1 MASKHMRFLLV
12 GLLALGGPLA
22 CSARGSTGGGG
33 PVDTDVPVGGDD
45 TPVGTDTIVVD
56 DNPSTGP
63 DVVVTPDRP
72 VTPDVQPSCPPPRAQ
87 CGAACVDTLTD
98 TSNCGG
104 CGRACASG
112 QQCNSG
118 TCMTGTPT
126 CTSPR
131 VMCGS
136 SCVDLSTDATNC
148 GVCGFR
154 CSTGQSCSA
163 GNCTGGSTCTT
174 PRRMCG
180 SLCTDIT
187 FDATNCGACGVV
199 CPSGQACISSRCTGG
214 STCTSPMTTCSG
226 VCVNTQ
232 TDAANCGFCGN
243 RCATGQ
249 TCSAGVCRTGTTTT
263 SRAGAA
269 CTNPDP
275 MGGVDPACGTGS
287 LVCVD
292 TQSTPI
298 CTNVCENNASQTN
311 EQAQCEGAGS
321 TCLTVGDGATAQ
333 SLCAAACR
341 PSSGASACRA
351 GFICTGWWFTHAM
364 GTPDSTGCYGFC
376 TSNAQCTG
384 GMLCNSRTGDCGTT
398 GVVTSRLADGSPCN
412 PTITVTVPGET
423 NPRNVQCRG
432 ICFRADS
439 TSTHGI
445 CGSMLNQAV
454 STSCPDDPAN
464 VLPRAPTGGTDNLA
478 ICLWRN
484 CTRNSNCTSPHI
496 CRYPED
502 SSGTAITTLDRTCDY
517 PTASQSTGV
526 P

>member
-12 GLLALGGPLA
+12 GLLALGGPFA

-33 PVDTDVPVGGDD
+33 PVGGDDVPVGGDD

-87 CGAACVDTLTD
+87 CGTACVDTLTD

-118 TCMTGTPT
+118 TCMTGTT
-126 CTSPR
+126 SCTSPR

-148 GVCGFR
+148 GVCGF
-154 CSTGQSCSA
+154 
-163 GNCTGGSTCTT
+163 
-174 PRRMCG
+174 
-180 SLCTDIT
+180 
-187 FDATNCGACGVV
+187 
-199 CPSGQACISSRCTGG
+199 
-214 STCTSPMTTCSG
+214 
-226 VCVNTQ
+226 
-232 TDAANCGFCGN
+232 

-298 CTNVCENNASQTN
+298 CTNVCDNNASQTN

-321 TCLTVGDGATAQ
+321 TCLTVGDGTTAQ
-333 SLCAAACR
+333 SLCTAACR
-341 PSSGASACRA
+341 PSSGASACRS
-351 GFICTGWWFTHAM
+351 GFVCTGWWFTHAM

-376 TSNAQCTG
+376 TSNSQCTG

-398 GVVTSRLADGSPCN
+398 GVVTSRLPDGSPCN

-423 NPRNVQCRG
+423 TPRNVQCRG
-432 ICFRADS
+432 ICFRTDS

-445 CGSMLNQAV
+445 CGSMMNQAV
-454 STSCPDDPAN
+454 STSCPDDPTN

-478 ICLWRN
+478 ICIWRN